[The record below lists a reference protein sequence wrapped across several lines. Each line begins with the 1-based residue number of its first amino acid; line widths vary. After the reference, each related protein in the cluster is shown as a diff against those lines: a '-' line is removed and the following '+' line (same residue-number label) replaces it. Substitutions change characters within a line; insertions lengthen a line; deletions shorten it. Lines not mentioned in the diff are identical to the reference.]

1 MKPIVEKQSPHV
13 TTELV
18 GCEVFRG
25 PDFACVWHQHPEVE
39 ITLVKRGGTYRM
51 VGDKISPLRPGDLV
65 VIGPDLPHDYRNEA
79 LPARRRPRVEA
90 VVVQFLP
97 NILGDDWLKRPS
109 VGRVRRLSQRAG
121 FGLEVSGRTR
131 QRVSRQVQSMVRAS
145 GLRRV
150 AMLLG
155 LLEELANSKELREI
169 ASPGFERRT
178 GGAGADR
185 IGRVCEH
192 IEEHLGKPLYA
203 SELAR
208 LTNLSE
214 SAFSRLFKKST
225 GRTVPRY
232 INELRVS
239 RACRLLVETERTVN
253 QIARDCGYL
262 SLANF
267 QHQFHLLEGR
277 SPQEYRWPV
286 RRPG

>member
-1 MKPIVEKQSPHV
+1 MKPIVEKQPPHV

-39 ITLVKRGGTYRM
+39 ITLVRRGGTQRM
-51 VGDKISPLRPGDLV
+51 VGDRISPLQPGDLV

-79 LPARRRPRVEA
+79 IPGRKRPHVEA

-97 NILGDDWLKRPS
+97 NILGDDWLKSPS
-109 VGRVRRLSQRAG
+109 VGMVRRLFERAR

-131 QRVSRQVQSMVRAS
+131 QRASRQVQNMVRTT

-150 AMLLG
+150 ALLLE

-169 ASPGFERRT
+169 ASPGFEHRT

-192 IEEHLGKPLYA
+192 IEEHLGKPLYTA
-203 SELAR
+203 ELAR

-232 INELRVS
+232 INELRVA
-239 RACRLLVETERTVN
+239 RACRLLVETQRTVN
-253 QIARDCGYL
+253 QIARDCGYV

-267 QHQFHLLEGR
+267 QHQFQSLEGR
-277 SPQEYRWPV
+277 SPQEYRRAV
-286 RRPG
+286 RCPG

>member
-1 MKPIVEKQSPHV
+1 MKPIIEQQPPHV

-39 ITLVKRGGTYRM
+39 ITLVRRGGTQRM
-51 VGDKISPLRPGDLV
+51 VGDRISPLQPGDLV

-79 LPARRRPRVEA
+79 IPGRKRPHVEA

-97 NILGDDWLKRPS
+97 NILGDDWLKSPS
-109 VGRVRRLSQRAG
+109 VGRVRRLFERAR

-131 QRVSRQVQSMVRAS
+131 QRASRQVQNMVRTT

-150 AMLLG
+150 ALLLE

-192 IEEHLGKPLYA
+192 IEEHLGKPLYTA
-203 SELAR
+203 ELAR

-232 INELRVS
+232 INELRVA

-253 QIARDCGYL
+253 EIARDCGYV

-267 QHQFHLLEGR
+267 QHQFQLLEGR
-277 SPQEYRWPV
+277 SPQEYRRAV

>member
-1 MKPIVEKQSPHV
+1 MKPIVEKQPPHV

-39 ITLVKRGGTYRM
+39 ITLVRRGGTQRM
-51 VGDKISPLRPGDLV
+51 VGDRISPLQPGDLV

-79 LPARRRPRVEA
+79 IPGRKRPHVEA

-97 NILGDDWLKRPS
+97 NILGDDWLKSPS
-109 VGRVRRLSQRAG
+109 VGRVRRLFERAR

-131 QRVSRQVQSMVRAS
+131 QRASRQVQNMVRTT

-150 AMLLG
+150 ALLLE

-169 ASPGFERRT
+169 ASPGFEHRT

-192 IEEHLGKPLYA
+192 IEEHLGKPLYTA
-203 SELAR
+203 ELAR

-225 GRTVPRY
+225 GAPFRGTSTNSAWPGPA
-232 INELRVS
+232 
-239 RACRLLVETERTVN
+239 ACWWKR
-253 QIARDCGYL
+253 
-262 SLANF
+262 S
-267 QHQFHLLEGR
+267 GR
-277 SPQEYRWPV
+277 
-286 RRPG
+286 

>member
-1 MKPIVEKQSPHV
+1 VKPIVEKQSPHV

-79 LPARRRPRVEA
+79 LPGRRRPRVEA

-109 VGRVRRLSQRAG
+109 VGRVRRLFQRAR

-131 QRVSRQVQSMVRAS
+131 QRVSQQVQSMVRAS
-145 GLRRV
+145 GLRR
-150 AMLLG
+150 AALLLG

-239 RACRLLVETERTVN
+239 RTCRLLVETERTVN

-267 QHQFHLLEGR
+267 QHQFHLLEAR